1 MEIRLIKADISSADE
16 IWQMQKIAFAGL
28 LDKYEDY
35 DTNPANEPLK
45 KTIMRLSLP
54 STYYYFINLNG
65 ENIGAI
71 RIVDKKSDSEKK
83 RISPIFIL
91 PQYRNHGY
99 AQQAIRQAESIHGN
113 TGWELDTVLQEKPL
127 CRLYE
132 KMGYK
137 QTDKIKIIND
147 KISLVFYEK

>member
-1 MEIRLIKADISSADE
+1 MVRLIKADISSANE
-16 IWQMQKIAFAGL
+16 IWQMQKIAFADL

-45 KTIMRLSLP
+45 KTVMRLSLP

-71 RIVDKKSDSEKK
+71 RIVDNKSTVEKK
-83 RISPIFIL
+83 RISPIFIM
-91 PQYRNHGY
+91 PQYRNNGY
-99 AQQAIRQAESIHGN
+99 AQQAIRQAESIHGSH
-113 TGWELDTVLQEKPL
+113 GWELDTILQETPL

-132 KMGYK
+132 KLGYIR
-137 QTDKIKIIND
+137 TDKIEVINE
-147 KISLVFYEK
+147 KTSLVIYVK